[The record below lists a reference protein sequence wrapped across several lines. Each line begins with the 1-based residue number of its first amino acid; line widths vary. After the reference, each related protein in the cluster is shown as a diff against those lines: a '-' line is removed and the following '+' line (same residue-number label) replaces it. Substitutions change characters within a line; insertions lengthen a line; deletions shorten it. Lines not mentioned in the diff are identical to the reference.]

1 MTSPQIPREDIT
13 AAVAARRELGED
25 YDAAFVE
32 TIVERVNQ
40 TIDARLGAEPDAE
53 RTRREAAEAKAER
66 TVTIAVAA
74 ASLFV
79 AIPLTA
85 IAGNTAGFPAILVVW
100 LGIVM
105 VNLAVALRS
114 RAALTHRPRPRRVVY
129 RPTVPAAGVRS
140 VTALR

>member
-100 LGIVM
+100 LGIVT

-114 RAALTHRPRPRRVVY
+114 RRR
-129 RPTVPAAGVRS
+129 
-140 VTALR
+140 